1 MTLPARLRSVLQDE
15 LRQVITIAPSDRP
28 WQMPF
33 AAALASGLPVLVG
46 AIFGRLDYGLISS
59 LGGLTFVY
67 LPRTPL
73 HHRMSWVMGCGFG
86 MIACFAF
93 GVIGH
98 FVAGLV
104 PVMLTVIT
112 LLVSIACRFYRV
124 GPPGILFFLMAAA
137 IGAYAPVEIPDVP
150 LRVGLFAM
158 GSLLAV
164 MTGFFYSA
172 MILYFRIRKP
182 LPIAP
187 LPRFDFDFI
196 ITDSVVIAAFVGLSL
211 TVAAVLQLQRPYWV
225 AVSCLAVIQGLSLR
239 AVWNK
244 QLHRILGTTLGM
256 VLSWALL
263 SLLLEKWSVCLMI
276 AALTFVI
283 ETAVVRHYGFAV
295 IFITPLT
302 LFMAEAARLG
312 HGVPTDLIAA
322 RFIDTVV
329 GCAVGL
335 ACGFCLHHPDWRAAI
350 GRQLRRLAP
359 AAPTPAGSPSVPVR
373 NDVDAVRD

>member
-1 MTLPARLRSVLQDE
+1 MRSVLRDE
-15 LRQVITIAPSDRP
+15 LHQLVTIAPSDRP

-33 AAALASGLPVLVG
+33 AAARASGLPLVVG
-46 AIFGRLDYGLISS
+46 AVFGRLDYGLVSS
-59 LGGLTFVY
+59 LAGLTFVY

-86 MIACFAF
+86 MIACFTF
-93 GVIGH
+93 GVLSH
-98 FVAGLV
+98 FVAALV
-104 PVMLTVIT
+104 PVMLTLIT

-137 IGAYAPVEIPDVP
+137 IGAYAPVEIAEVP
-150 LRVGLFAM
+150 TRVGLFAM

-164 MTGFFYSA
+164 VIGFFYSA
-172 MILYFRIRKP
+172 MILYLRIRTP

-187 LPRFDFDFI
+187 LARFDFDFI
-196 ITDSVVIAAFVGLSL
+196 ITDSVVIAVFAGLSL
-211 TVAAVLQLQRPYWV
+211 GVAAVLQLQRPYWV

-244 QLHRILGTTLGM
+244 QLHRILGTALGM
-256 VLSWALL
+256 VLSWVLL
-263 SLLLEKWSVCLMI
+263 SLPLETWSICLMI

-295 IFITPLT
+295 VFITPLT
-302 LFMAEAARLG
+302 LFMAEAGHLG
-312 HGVPTDLIAA
+312 HGVPTGLIAA

-335 ACGFCLHHPDWRAAI
+335 GCGFCLHHPDWRTAL

-359 AAPTPAGSPSVPVR
+359 KASADGAAAASGGEALGAG
-373 NDVDAVRD
+373 ALGAEARD

>member
-1 MTLPARLRSVLQDE
+1 MLREE
-15 LRQVITIAPSDRP
+15 LRQLVTISPSDRP

-33 AAALASGLPVLVG
+33 AAAIASGLPIVVGVLL
-46 AIFGRLDYGLISS
+46 GRLDYGLVSS
-59 LGGLTFVY
+59 LGGLTFIY
-67 LPRTPL
+67 LPRTRL

-86 MIACFAF
+86 MIACFTF
-93 GVIGH
+93 GVISH

-124 GPPGILFFLMAAA
+124 GPPGILFFLMAAT
-137 IGAYAPVEIPDVP
+137 IGAYAPAEVPDVP

-164 MTGFFYSA
+164 MVGFVYTA
-172 MILYFRIRKP
+172 AILYLGIRKP
-182 LPIAP
+182 LPIAK
-187 LPRFDFDFI
+187 LARFDFDFI

-211 TVAAVLQLQRPYWV
+211 AAASALQLQRPYWV

-244 QLHRILGTTLGM
+244 QLHRILGTALGM
-256 VLSWALL
+256 ALSWGLL
-263 SLLLEKWSVCLMI
+263 SLPLDKWGICLMI

-295 IFITPLT
+295 VFITPLT
-302 LFMAEAARLG
+302 LFMAEAANLG
-312 HGVPTDLIAA
+312 HGVPTTLIAA
-322 RFIDTVV
+322 RFVDTVV

-335 ACGFCLHHPDWRAAI
+335 ACGFCLHHANWRAAL
-350 GRQLRRLAP
+350 GRQLRRLASE
-359 AAPTPAGSPSVPVR
+359 ARTAPDR
-373 NDVDAVRD
+373 